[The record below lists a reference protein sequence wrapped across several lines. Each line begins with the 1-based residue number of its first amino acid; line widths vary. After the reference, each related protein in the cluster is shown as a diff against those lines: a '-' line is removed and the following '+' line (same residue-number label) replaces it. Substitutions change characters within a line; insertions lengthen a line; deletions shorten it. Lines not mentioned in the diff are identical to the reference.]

1 MAEVKWIKI
10 VTDIFYDEKMLLIET
25 LPEADSI
32 IVIWFKLL
40 CFAGMQNNSGVFT
53 LNSRIAYTD
62 EMFATIFRRPLN
74 VVRLALNTFEA
85 YGMIEIIDNVV
96 TIPNWEK
103 HQSIDKLEEM
113 REQNRLR
120 KQKQR
125 EKQKLLSSMSRDSH
139 ETVTKCHA
147 IEEEKE
153 REKERDLEEDGEDT
167 GQIVS
172 GISPAT
178 STTSKLE
185 KMGGSLG
192 QGVLMLTDEQR
203 DDLLD
208 KLSLDEYD
216 LYCKKL
222 SDYIIAH
229 PEKTFKSHYQ
239 TILKWVAEDRKKV

>member
-53 LNSRIAYTD
+53 LNNRIAYND

-74 VVRLALNTFEA
+74 IIRLALKTFEA

-103 HQSIDKLEEM
+103 HQSLDKMEEL

-125 EKQKLLSSMSRDSH
+125 EKQKLLSSVSRDSH
-139 ETVTKCHA
+139 VTVTQCHA
-147 IEEEKE
+147 IDKDKEKE
-153 REKERDLEEDGEDT
+153 KDLDIEGDGEKGT
-167 GQIVS
+167 GNPV
-172 GISPAT
+172 AT
-178 STTSKLE
+178 TTTSKLE
-185 KMGGSLG
+185 KFCGSLG
-192 QGVLMLTDEQR
+192 QGVLMLTEEQK

-208 KLSLDEYD
+208 KLSIDEFD